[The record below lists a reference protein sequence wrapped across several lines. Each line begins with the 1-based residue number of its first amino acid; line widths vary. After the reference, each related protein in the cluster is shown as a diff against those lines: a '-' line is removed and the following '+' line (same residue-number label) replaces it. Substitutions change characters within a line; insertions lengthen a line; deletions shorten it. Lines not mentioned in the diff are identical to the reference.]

1 MATERFRRRGAVN
14 ELRDLLPEVLIEA
27 QGCDEI
33 TALSA
38 LRRTVETL
46 CQSHGF
52 GEESIATSVS
62 REDVQAGKVV
72 RVSLPYSTLL
82 RVVSVDEVDA
92 DGGRR
97 PLRKWRVERDF
108 VAVPTRELATPPEG
122 ERATV
127 VVRAEFMP
135 DVDAPVMDVERF
147 TKWRHLVVAWALKD
161 LFAMPR
167 QPWADTTRYALY
179 AERADRF
186 LEDFLI
192 TEQHF
197 GNDARSRSAA
207 PATACMNVFC

>member
-1 MATERFRRRGAVN
+1 MATERFKRRGAVH

-33 TALSA
+33 TALGA
-38 LRRTVETL
+38 LRRAVETL

-62 REDVQAGKVV
+62 REDVASGKMI
-72 RVSLPYSTLL
+72 RVSLPYANLL
-82 RVVSVDEVDA
+82 RVVAVDEVDE
-92 DGGRR
+92 DGGHK
-97 PLRKWRVERDF
+97 PLGKWRVERNA
-108 VAVPTRELATPPEG
+108 VAVSTRELATPPEG

-127 VVRAEFMP
+127 VVRAEFIP

-179 AERADRF
+179 AERADKF

-192 TEQHF
+192 AEQYF

-207 PATACMNVFC
+207 PATAWGNVFC